1 METKQC
7 TKCGEVKEI
16 SEFHKKKAGRHS
28 HCKSCVKEYYK
39 ANADKIKE
47 YKKEYYKANADKIKE
62 YKKEYRK
69 ANADKIKED
78 KKEYYKTNADE
89 CVLAAIKQRAKK
101 KELPFDLE
109 LKDILG
115 VTHCPVFGWELKRS
129 SSGVSGGSPNSPSVD
144 RKIPELGYVKGN
156 IQILSMKANTMKQ
169 DATPEELIQ
178 FAEWILRT
186 YQK

>member
-7 TKCGEVKEI
+7 TKCGEVKEL
-16 SEFHKKKAGRHS
+16 SEFHKKRAGHASR
-28 HCKSCVKEYYK
+28 CKDCKKEYDKEYNK
-39 ANADKIKE
+39 TNADK
-47 YKKEYYKANADKIKE
+47 KKEHN
-62 YKKEYRK
+62 
-69 ANADKIKED
+69 
-78 KKEYYKTNADE
+78 KEYYKTNADA
-89 CVLAAIKQRAKK
+89 CTLNLIRNRARRKGIH
-101 KELPFDLE
+101 FDLE

-129 SSGVSGGSPNSPSVD
+129 QGKAQSDSPSVD

-156 IQILSMKANTMKQ
+156 IQILSQKANTMKQ